1 MFKAIVDSI
10 NNIYLNYQCLVE
22 GEELLIHGL
31 GANLAFWYPSI
42 AAVLSRHYRV
52 IIYDLRRKKRPKA
65 KNN

>member
-1 MFKAIVDSI
+1 MPKAIVDSI

-52 IIYDLRRKKRPKA
+52 IIYD
-65 KNN
+65 